1 MTVNVQR
8 KGEEGYDGDDHEC
21 VFVAGGWEDVNVKL
35 ELKWKYIMHKE
46 TLLR

>member
-1 MTVNVQR
+1 MY
-8 KGEEGYDGDDHEC
+8 KEKEKKDDDHGC
-21 VFVAGGWEDVNVKL
+21 FFVVGGEDVNVKL

>member
-1 MTVNVQR
+1 MYKEKEN
-8 KGEEGYDGDDHEC
+8 KDDGDDHGC
-21 VFVAGGWEDVNVKL
+21 FFVGGGEDVNVKL

>member
-8 KGEEGYDGDDHEC
+8 KGEEGYDDGDDHDC
-21 VFVAGGWEDVNVKL
+21 VFVAGWEDVNVKL

-46 TLLR
+46 TLLS